1 MRHRE
6 QLVCSTLKRAYERG
20 KGMSGLWIG
29 ELERF
34 CMEYGECLRRRRYA
48 SRTPGC
54 PVYWSI
60 LNPR

>member
-20 KGMSGLWIG
+20 KGMSGLRIG

-54 PVYWSI
+54 PVYW
-60 LNPR
+60 